1 MKKNNRPYQEALDF
15 LYAQLPMF
23 QRQGSS
29 AFKKTLDNSW
39 RLSER
44 LGAPEKKFR
53 SVHIAGTNGKGST
66 THILA
71 GLLQAQGY
79 KVGVYSSPHYK
90 DFRERIKINGQYISE
105 EEVINFVAEQKE
117 FILGQ
122 QLSFFELTVGMAFH
136 YFAQQKVDWAI
147 IETGLGGRLDSTNI
161 ISPELSLI
169 TNIGW
174 DHSDILGESL
184 GLIAG
189 EKAGIIKAQTPVI
202 IGERQSEEIAQAFA
216 QKAKAEQAPLYY
228 AEELVQLEKG
238 EENLLGGQYGYQY
251 KSADSADIF
260 LDLAGDFQFFNLRLA
275 LAALHLMQEK
285 QLIDISEEKIK
296 FALANIRSLTGFM
309 GRWQLLEEGPPM
321 LLCDSAHNVDGLRY
335 LGQMLAKMEYA
346 QLHFV
351 FGMVRDKSAE
361 KILSSLP
368 KEANYY
374 FAAAQI
380 PRAKA
385 ADQLAQEAASFGLMG
400 QAYESVA
407 QALAAAKAVAQKDD
421 IIFVGGS
428 IFVVAEI
435 L

>member
-1 MKKNNRPYQEALDF
+1 MK
-15 LYAQLPMF
+15 
-23 QRQGSS
+23 
-29 AFKKTLDNSW
+29 T
-39 RLSER
+39 
-44 LGAPEKKFR
+44 
-53 SVHIAGTNGKGST
+53 
-66 THILA
+66 
-71 GLLQAQGY
+71 
-79 KVGVYSSPHYK
+79 
-90 DFRERIKINGQYISE
+90 
-105 EEVINFVAEQKE
+105 
-117 FILGQ
+117 
-122 QLSFFELTVGMAFH
+122 FFYT

-184 GLIAG
+184 GLIAA

-202 IGERQSEEIAQAFA
+202 IGERQSEDIAQAFA

-238 EENLLGGQYGYQY
+238 EENLLGRQYGYQY
-251 KSADSADIF
+251 KSGDSADIF

-285 QLIDISEEKIK
+285 QLIEHSEENIK

-385 ADQLAQEAASFGLMG
+385 ADQLAQEAASFGLAG

-407 QALAAAKAVAQKDD
+407 QALAAAKAMAADGWVYLEAPQAWSDEALRALGLQTHRYLKAGA
-421 IIFVGGS
+421 VHAHLLQPVPAS
-428 IFVVAEI
+428 TA
-435 L
+435 

>member
-1 MKKNNRPYQEALDF
+1 MKKNNSPYQKALDF

-44 LGAPEKKFR
+44 LGTPEKKFR

-105 EEVINFVAEQKE
+105 EEVVNFVADQKA
-117 FILGQ
+117 FILDQ

-161 ISPELSLI
+161 ISPQLSLI

-174 DHSDILGESL
+174 DHSNILGDSL
-184 GLIAG
+184 GLIAQ

-202 IGERQSEEIAQAFA
+202 IGERQSGEVAQAFV

-228 AEELVQLEKG
+228 ADELVQLEKG
-238 EENLLGGQYGYQY
+238 EENLLGGQYSYQY
-251 KSADSADIF
+251 KNVASTDVF

-285 QLIDISEEKIK
+285 QLIELSEEKTN
-296 FALANIRSLTGFM
+296 FALGNIRSLTGFM

-335 LGQMLAKMEYA
+335 LKQMLAKMDYA

-351 FGMVRDKSAE
+351 FGMVHDKSAK

-380 PRAKA
+380 PRAKPA
-385 ADQLAQEAASFGLMG
+385 EQLAQEAAKFSLKG
-400 QAYESVA
+400 AAHESVA
-407 QALAAAKAVAQKDD
+407 AALAAAKAVAQKDD